1 MSMVWDFFRMLGV
14 GKVNAAKGRMD
25 GKAMGIQAKVK
36 GKIANSFNSA
46 VDGGVQKAKG
56 KATAGGGKSKKAK
69 KGKDGMFGLFGKGK
83 KGAADAQGA
92 AEEDFVDDK
101 TAMVDISM
109 LTDERTQDVV
119 GWVVPMSGAQR
130 GQDFR
135 LVTGKNISG
144 TSADCDIVLTDAYM
158 SGRHATIRHEDDAFM
173 LIDLDSTNGTYVNDK
188 RIAKQEIFDNDTL
201 RFGKVEMRFK
211 SLN

>member
-1 MSMVWDFFRMLGV
+1 MVWDFFRMLGV
-14 GKVNAAKGRMD
+14 GKINAAKGRMD
-25 GKAMGIQAKVK
+25 GKMMGVQAKVK
-36 GKIANSFNSA
+36 GKIANSFNAA
-46 VDGGVQKAKG
+46 VDGGVEKAKSQ
-56 KATAGGGKSKKAK
+56 ATGGGKKKTKAKK

-83 KGAADAQGA
+83 KGDQGAQGA
-92 AEEDFVDDK
+92 AEEDFADDK

-135 LVTGKNISG
+135 LVTGKNIAG

-158 SGRHATIRHEDDAFM
+158 SGRHATIRHEDESFM

-201 RFGKVEMRFK
+201 RFGKVELRFK